1 MINTYISLTS
11 IFDNQSELLNTL
23 NSIKNQLELPSKCF
37 IFLSEEG
44 YLLDKGF
51 KNREITNL
59 KLKNFIQTN
68 EKLFEVRWVKNIG
81 PYRKLLPL
89 LKEKWEEDCLII
101 TIDDDT
107 EYNKNLIYNMK
118 NDYNLYKCVVSYR
131 GFTLKKT
138 NGLFTY
144 ESRDTTKNLNIHNF
158 CTGKGGVLYHPS
170 FFYKTEDIIF
180 NEDLFTN
187 YCKTT
192 DDIWFYFIRLC
203 NNINCYIDTKPYM
216 ISDNST
222 KYGLFQNFNSKK
234 QLNTINMIKTI
245 KLLQE
250 LNYNI

>member
-1 MINTYISLTS
+1 MIPTYISLTS
-11 IFDNQSELLNTL
+11 IFDNQSELLKTL

-107 EYNKNLIYNMK
+107 EYNNNLIYNMK
-118 NDYNLYKCVVSYR
+118 NDYNLYKCVINYR

-144 ESRDTTKNLNIHNF
+144 ESRDSMKKLNLHNF